1 MGVAHLRLIGDLSG
15 TTLAAKLHADLMDL
29 PESGCTHRFTV
40 GQAAAVGIDRQFAA
54 DLGDAVGE
62 QLFLITVRT
71 KTIFGHV
78 HDFCTDFG
86 VLQLSDVDIV
96 GTDTR
101 QLEGGLR
108 SSHRGR
114 VGDFGRLRGA
124 KDLEATVVS

>member
-1 MGVAHLRLIGDLSG
+1 MGVPHLRLIGDLSG

-62 QLFLITVRT
+62 PLFLITVRT
-71 KTIFGHV
+71 KTVFGHV

-86 VLQLSDVDIV
+86 VLQLRHINIFRSDA
-96 GTDTR
+96 G
-101 QLEGGLR
+101 QFKSGLR
-108 SSHRGR
+108 GSDRGR
-114 VGDFGRLRGA
+114 VRRPPEVA
-124 KDLEATVVS
+124 KD